1 MDSKCNMSEDVATSY
16 MISLIF
22 NYNLSDHVQVV
33 DRVFVKG
40 KHKTTIYQ
48 TIGQFKK
55 IYNIA

>member
-1 MDSKCNMSEDVATSY
+1 MSEDVATSY